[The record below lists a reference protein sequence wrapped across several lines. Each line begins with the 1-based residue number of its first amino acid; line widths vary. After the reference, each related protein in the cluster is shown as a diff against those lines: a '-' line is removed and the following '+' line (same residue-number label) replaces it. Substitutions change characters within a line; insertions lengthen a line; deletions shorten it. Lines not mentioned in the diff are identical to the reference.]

1 MVRHVVMWTLKEY
14 ARDQSKWDNARQAKS
29 LLESLNGK
37 IPGLLQLQVGIDF
50 SRTESSADLVLISEF
65 QDRTALDEYL
75 RHPEHQKVAVF
86 IGDIRRER
94 MVVDYEV

>member
-1 MVRHVVMWTLKEY
+1 MVRHVVMWTLKEH
-14 ARDQSKWDNARQAKS
+14 ARDQSRWDNARQAKS

-37 IPGLLQLQVGIDF
+37 IPGLLQLQVGIDL

-75 RHPEHQKVAVF
+75 RHPQHREVAVF
-86 IGDIRRER
+86 IGEIRIER
-94 MVVDYEV
+94 LVVDYEF